1 MLNAIISTST
11 KILQSETKFYKPRG
25 YCNSAVS
32 FSIANTSFLF
42 AMLIYICC
50 TKHCLEYLTIVS
62 KMWSIPMVYILQD
75 WSALSE
81 DKCRDG

>member
-42 AMLIYICC
+42 A
-50 TKHCLEYLTIVS
+50 YLYLLHKTLFRISYNCKQNVINTYGVHSPRLVS
-62 KMWSIPMVYILQD
+62 AV
-75 WSALSE
+75 
-81 DKCRDG
+81 